1 MFLLDQNLRQT
12 TTEYLRGLGYD
23 AVSTR
28 DLGLEYASD
37 DEILAVASRQ
47 ARIVVT
53 YNGDFGDVRDR
64 PFGTHAG
71 IIRLRVHPQIDEV
84 LHPILKRLLSFV
96 SVESLA
102 GALTLVDNYKIRIRR
117 AGQATRHILLTSN

>member
-12 TTEYLRGLGYD
+12 TAVYLRDLGFD

-37 DEILAVASRQ
+37 DEILAVASEQ
-47 ARIVVT
+47 GRIVLT
-53 YNGDFGDVRDR
+53 YNGDFGNVRDY
-64 PFGTHAG
+64 PLGSHAG

-84 LHPILKRLLSFV
+84 LHPILKQLLNFA

-102 GALTLVDNYKIRIRR
+102 GALTLVDNHKIRIRR
-117 AGQATRHILLTSN
+117 VGQATHHILIG